1 MVTVERWTIL
11 TVALGVGR
19 RSVVDQGRRKEGGAR
34 CVGHDRGRF
43 AVQQGGEEVAGLYL
57 EEKGVDV
64 EDACS
69 CPGGECAGE

>member
-1 MVTVERWTIL
+1 MERWAIL

-19 RSVVDQGRRKEGGAR
+19 RSVVDQGRRKEGGAS

-43 AVQQGGEEVAGLYL
+43 AVQKSGGEMAGLYL

-64 EDACS
+64 EDVCS